1 MWGAGESLHMT
12 DTIKIGEDFKPAPQF
27 VRYFYL
33 YLFLMAL
40 VMVAFVLFPVSLAG
54 DPVLNA
60 LFAGGLIAVVVF
72 VAVWIPLYYR
82 SVVYH
87 LSGTEMTW
95 KRGVWFRGTGIVP
108 YNRITNVDIVQGPLM
123 RIFGI
128 SNLRIQ
134 TAGYSAQA
142 QAEIRI
148 QGIEE
153 PEEVRE
159 LIMAQVR
166 GRPPVAA
173 TTGGEETVETP
184 EDAVLAELRG
194 IRRVLEEMAGKKA

>member
-1 MWGAGESLHMT
+1 MT
-12 DTIKIGEDFKPAPQF
+12 DPITIGEDFKPSPQF
-27 VRYFYL
+27 KTYYYL
-33 YLFLMAL
+33 CLILTSLL
-40 VMVAFVLFPVSLAG
+40 VTAFIIFPVAIAEE
-54 DPVLNA
+54 PVLYI
-60 LFAGGLIAVVVF
+60 LFGGGLIAVVAF

-128 SNLRIQ
+128 SDLRIQ

-148 QGIEE
+148 EGIEE

-166 GRPPVAA
+166 GRPSVAA
-173 TTGGEETVETP
+173 TTGGEETAPAP
-184 EDAVLAELRG
+184 EDAVLAELRA
-194 IRRVLEEMAGKKA
+194 IRRVLERMAEKEE

>member
-1 MWGAGESLHMT
+1 MT
-12 DTIKIGEDFKPAPQF
+12 DPITIGEDFKPSPQF
-27 VRYFYL
+27 KTYYYL
-33 YLFLMAL
+33 CLILTSLL
-40 VMVAFVLFPVSLAG
+40 VTAFIIFPVAIAEE
-54 DPVLNA
+54 PVLYI
-60 LFAGGLIAVVVF
+60 LFGGGLIAVVAF

-95 KRGVWFRGTGIVP
+95 KRGVWFMGTGIVP

-128 SNLRIQ
+128 SDLRIQ

-148 QGIEE
+148 EGIEE

-166 GRPPVAA
+166 GRPSVAA
-173 TTGGEETVETP
+173 TTGGEETAPAP
-184 EDAVLAELRG
+184 EDAVLAELRA
-194 IRRVLEEMAGKKA
+194 IRRVLERMAEKEE

>member
-1 MWGAGESLHMT
+1 MT
-12 DTIKIGEDFKPAPQF
+12 DSITIGKDFKPAPQF
-27 VRYFYL
+27 KTYYFL
-33 YLFLMAL
+33 YLFLTTL
-40 VMVAFVLFPVSLAG
+40 VAAAFILFPVSLAG
-54 DPVLNA
+54 EPVLNA
-60 LFAGGLIAVVVF
+60 LFAGGLIAVVIF

-87 LSGTEMTW
+87 LGGTEMTW

-123 RIFGI
+123 RVFGI
-128 SNLRIQ
+128 SDLRIQ

-148 QGIEE
+148 QGVEE

-159 LIMAQVR
+159 LIMARVR

-173 TTGGEETVETP
+173 TTGGEETVPAP
-184 EDAVLAELRG
+184 EDAVLAELRA
-194 IRRVLEEMAGKKA
+194 IRRVLEGMTEKKE

>member
-1 MWGAGESLHMT
+1 MAGSIT
-12 DTIKIGEDFKPAPQF
+12 IGEDFKPAPEF
-27 VRYFYL
+27 KTYYFL
-33 YLFLMAL
+33 YLFLTTLLAA
-40 VMVAFVLFPVSLAG
+40 AFILFPVSLAG
-54 DPVLNA
+54 EPVLNT

-87 LSGTEMTW
+87 LSRTEMTW

-123 RIFGI
+123 RVFGI
-128 SNLRIQ
+128 SDLRIQ

-148 QGIEE
+148 QGVEE
-153 PEEVRE
+153 PEDVRE

-173 TTGGEETVETP
+173 TTGGEETVQAP
-184 EDAVLAELRG
+184 EDAVLAELRA
-194 IRRVLEEMAGKKA
+194 IRRVLERMADKKE

>member
-1 MWGAGESLHMT
+1 MT
-12 DTIKIGEDFKPAPQF
+12 GPITIGEDFKPAPQF
-27 VRYFYL
+27 KTYYFL
-33 YLFLMAL
+33 YLFLTTLLAA
-40 VMVAFVLFPVSLAG
+40 VFILFPVFLA
-54 DPVLNA
+54 DEPVLNT
-60 LFAGGLIAVVVF
+60 LFAGGLIAVVIF

-87 LSGTEMTW
+87 LGGTEMTW

-123 RIFGI
+123 RVFGI
-128 SNLRIQ
+128 SDLRIQ

-148 QGIEE
+148 QGVEE

-173 TTGGEETVETP
+173 TTGGEETVPAP
-184 EDAVLAELRG
+184 EDAVLAELQA
-194 IRRVLEEMAGKKA
+194 IRRVLEGMTEKKE

>member
-1 MWGAGESLHMT
+1 MA
-12 DTIKIGEDFKPAPQF
+12 DIIKIGEDFKPAPQF
-27 VRYFYL
+27 KRYYFL
-33 YLFLMAL
+33 YLLFTAL
-40 VMVAFVLFPVSLAG
+40 AAAAFILFPVILANE
-54 DPVLNA
+54 PVLTTI
-60 LFAGGLIAVVVF
+60 FAGGLIAVVVF

-82 SVVYH
+82 SVVYL
-87 LSGTEMTW
+87 LSRTEMTW

-128 SNLRIQ
+128 SDLRIQ

-153 PEEVRE
+153 PEEARE

-173 TTGGEETVETP
+173 TTGGEETVSTP
-184 EDAVLAELRG
+184 EDAVLAELRA
-194 IRRVLEEMAGKKA
+194 IRRVLERMAEKKG

>member
-1 MWGAGESLHMT
+1 MT
-12 DTIKIGEDFKPAPQF
+12 DSITIGEDFKPAPQF
-27 VRYFYL
+27 KTYYFL
-33 YLFLMAL
+33 YLFLTTLLAA
-40 VMVAFVLFPVSLAG
+40 AFILFPVSLAG
-54 DPVLNA
+54 EPILNT

-72 VAVWIPLYYR
+72 IAVWIPLYYR

-123 RIFGI
+123 RVFGI
-128 SNLRIQ
+128 SDLRIQ

-148 QGIEE
+148 QGVEE

-173 TTGGEETVETP
+173 TTGGEETVAAP
-184 EDAVLAELRG
+184 EDAVLAELQA
-194 IRRVLEEMAGKKA
+194 IRRVLERMAEKKE

>member
-1 MWGAGESLHMT
+1 MT
-12 DTIKIGEDFKPAPQF
+12 DHVTLGKDFKPAPQF
-27 VRYFYL
+27 KRYYFL
-33 YLFLMAL
+33 SLVFTGILCALFI
-40 VMVAFVLFPVSLAG
+40 VLPVSLAEEEWLTLLFG
-54 DPVLNA
+54 GGVLA
-60 LFAGGLIAVVVF
+60 LLIF

-82 SVVYH
+82 SIVYH
-87 LSGTEMTW
+87 LTDTEMTW
-95 KRGVWFRGTGIVP
+95 KRGVWFRSTGIVP
-108 YNRITNVDIVQGPLM
+108 YNRITNVDIVQGPVM

-148 QGIEE
+148 LGIENPE
-153 PEEVRE
+153 PLRE

-173 TTGGEETVETP
+173 ATGGDEKETAPAHGETGQ
-184 EDAVLAELRG
+184 EAVVVELRA
-194 IRRVLEEMAGKKA
+194 IKELLERIAEK